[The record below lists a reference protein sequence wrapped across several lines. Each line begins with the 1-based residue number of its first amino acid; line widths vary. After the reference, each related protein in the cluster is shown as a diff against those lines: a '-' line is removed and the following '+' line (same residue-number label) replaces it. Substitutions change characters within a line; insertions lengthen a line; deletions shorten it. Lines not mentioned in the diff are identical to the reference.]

1 MVKCDCW
8 MANGH
13 RPYCNGTREQDY
25 CTCGG
30 DRSKCDFY
38 EDVREKAILAAVQ
51 KYNESSRKAVIPF
64 QWKSMDEAPE
74 FKTNQSIK
82 SDVLVCYL
90 DKGEPRYKTFKFTD
104 RFNMEN
110 SFIARH
116 AVAWCYIE
124 QPKNFMSK
132 EEAIKNLQNAGI
144 LDKDGNLVPIY
155 ESILVKVDDL

>member
-1 MVKCDCW
+1 

-38 EDVREKAILAAVQ
+38 EDVRAKAVLAAAQ
-51 KYNESSRKAVIPF
+51 KYNEHPVKAFIPF
-64 QWKSMDEAPE
+64 QWNSMDTAPRGFNGE
-74 FKTNQSIK
+74 HP
-82 SDVLVCYL
+82 DVLVCYL
-90 DKGEPRYKTFKFTD
+90 DRGIPKYKTFKFLD
-104 RFNMEN
+104 KFNMES
-110 SFIARH
+110 SFIAKH

-124 QPKNFMSK
+124 QPKNLMTK
-132 EEAIKNLQNAGI
+132 EEAIKNLKNAGI
-144 LDKDGNLVPIY
+144 FDEAGNLKPIY